1 MECGLS
7 AMNYLILPLT
17 FLKFWYIDSPREIFG
32 FFASINAAFFK
43 LFSLP
48 LLIKTFFKPLK
59 NEYRQGLV
67 RFSRVMGVMIKSV
80 LIFVDVL
87 ILVLLLSVEIAIL
100 SGFLAFPILTVLL
113 LIW

>member
-1 MECGLS
+1 
-7 AMNYLILPLT
+7 MNSYFLLPLT
-17 FLKFWYIDSPREIFG
+17 FLKFWYFDSPREMIGYFV
-32 FFASINAAFFK
+32 SVNKAFLK

-67 RFSRVMGVMIKSV
+67 RFSIIMGVMIKSV

-87 ILVLLLSVEIAIL
+87 LLMVLLAAEIAVFV
-100 SGFLAFPILTVLL
+100 GFLAFPILTVLL